1 MKAKIIS
8 IISHPVISGSAILVV
23 GGMSAN
29 VINLIYQVLMAR
41 ILKPA
46 LYGEL
51 LSLYSILYILSIVP
65 LSTSVSIVKFISS
78 THDPKERLKV
88 YLAIK
93 KLVFWIAVIL
103 SIVVIA
109 LSYPIA
115 QFLHIPDV
123 IGVIFTAGVLFFS
136 LITFVN
142 QAASQGILRFMG
154 VVVPNFVSSATKLI
168 LGIILFYL
176 GFSVGGVMFA
186 VVIGVAAAYLISIFY
201 VKDRF
206 KGTTTKKYDLTKFF
220 KYSAP
225 VLLQALAFTSFFTTD
240 VILVKHFF
248 NSTDAGIYGVL
259 STLGKIVFFAA
270 SPVASAMFP
279 FVSGKKAKGE
289 KYFNVLIG
297 TLLATGIM
305 SVGIVGLYYLFP
317 GLIIKVLY
325 GADYLAAGNY
335 LVWMGLFIAFYTMS
349 SFLINFFLSVD
360 KTWTILLPLFFSVLQ
375 IIGIWFYHGS
385 LLTVIQISLSLSLAL
400 FILLLV
406 YLVYNRAEHV

>member
-136 LITFVN
+136 LITLVN

-349 SFLINFFLSVD
+349 SFLIKFFLLVD
-360 KTWTILLPLFFSVLQ
+360 KTWTISLPLFFAVLQ

-385 LLTVIQISLSLSLAL
+385 LLTVIQISLALSLAL
-400 FILLLV
+400 FILLLG

>member
-23 GGMSAN
+23 GSMGVN
-29 VINLIYQVLMAR
+29 VINLIYQVIMANT
-41 ILKPA
+41 LKSV

-51 LSLYSILYILSIVP
+51 ISLYSILYILSIVP
-65 LSTSVSIVKFISS
+65 LSTSVAIVKFISS
-78 THDPKERLKV
+78 AKNARERLV
-88 YLAIK
+88 IYIAIK
-93 KLVFWIAVIL
+93 KLVFWIAVVL
-103 SIVVIA
+103 SIAVVF

-123 IGVIFTAGVLFFS
+123 LSVVFTAGVLFFS
-136 LITFVN
+136 LITLVN
-142 QAASQGILRFMG
+142 QSTSQGVLKFMG
-154 VVVPNFVSSATKLI
+154 VVVPNFVSSVTKLI

-176 GFSVGGVMFA
+176 GLSVGGVMFA
-186 VVIGVAAAYLISIFY
+186 VVIGVAAAYLISTLY

-206 KGTTTKKYDLTKFF
+206 KGTSAKKYDLTKFF

-248 NSTDAGIYGVL
+248 SATDAGIYGVL

-279 FVSGKKAKGE
+279 FVAGKKSKGE
-289 KYFNVLIG
+289 KYFKILIG
-297 TLLATGIM
+297 SLVATALV
-305 SVGIVGLYYLFP
+305 SVGIVGIYYLFP
-317 GLIIKVLY
+317 GLIFKILY
-325 GADYLAAGNY
+325 PHY
-335 LVWMGLFIAFYTMS
+335 LVAQYDLAWMGLFIAFYTMS

-360 KTWTILLPLFFSVLQ
+360 KTWTISLPLFFAVLQ

-385 LLTVIQISLSLSLAL
+385 LLTVIQISLVLSFAL
-400 FILLLV
+400 FILLLG